1 VHRLAATLGLI
12 LFMSSDYEVLGSIVE
27 VLGLEAVLEGKME
40 MCKQRDEVRGVLKDV
55 KLLAV

>member
-1 VHRLAATLGLI
+1 
-12 LFMSSDYEVLGSIVE
+12 MSSDYEVLGSIVE

-40 MCKQRDEVRGVLKDV
+40 MCKQRDEVRGLLKDV